1 MGSTSP
7 QLEFQVVPHF
17 SKSIGRMGKVIEKG
31 ALSKTNKPQKQKQ
44 KQKKPSFLKMETKA
58 LFWVPGTRFSRK
70 VNTYLMP
77 IILSTET
84 ELCKVIHGF

>member
-1 MGSTSP
+1 MGSTNP

-17 SKSIGRMGKVIEKG
+17 SKSIGKMGKVIEKG
-31 ALSKTNKPQKQKQ
+31 ALSKTNKPQK
-44 KQKKPSFLKMETKA
+44 KPSFLKMKTKA